1 MKDILDKIKPIFKKI
16 KEFLLKCKDKCVV
29 LLEKIKPVLNIV
41 VAFLKKHKRY
51 VGVVCLY
58 ICMVV
63 VLAFFTGDAFNASRI
78 AKENS
83 KTVSGEDYVPDAEFE
98 VNAYAE
104 VNELISMYFDA
115 YVSQDFETLKTIA
128 TPISDMEMSYISAMS
143 PYYEAYENITC
154 YTKHGLSKDS
164 YIVSVTFDIRFVGY
178 ETTAPSMV
186 LFYVQTAE
194 DGSLYINNLYSDF
207 NMMYHES
214 EINQDVYTALRK
226 YTTQDDY
233 LQLYNQVEDEF
244 NALIKSDTD
253 IYTLTKRT
261 IPGVRQVWEDTVFY
275 VEQET
280 ETTEVAEETEEEEVV
295 VEEEV
300 EEETPVE
307 EEEETAEKIKIANV
321 SSSLK
326 VRKGPG
332 KSYDSIGD
340 VYSGDTFEKLGE
352 EADGDGYT
360 WIKIQYTDSTVG
372 YVRSDFTQEVTE

>member
-115 YVSQDFETLKTIA
+115 YVNQDFETLKTIA

>member
-115 YVSQDFETLKTIA
+115 YVNQDFETLKTIA

-280 ETTEVAEETEEEEVV
+280 ETTEVAEETEEEKVV